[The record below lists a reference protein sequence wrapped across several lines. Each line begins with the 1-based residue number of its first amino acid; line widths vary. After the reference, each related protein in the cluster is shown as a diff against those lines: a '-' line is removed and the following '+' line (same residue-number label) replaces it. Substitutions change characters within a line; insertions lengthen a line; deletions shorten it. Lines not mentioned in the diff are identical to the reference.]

1 MARVVT
7 VDELVGRATTDRG
20 FAQALY
26 EWATGVGGRVPGAEV
41 FDELPSHPGALA
53 LMQPAALAK
62 TKFPTL
68 LTLTT
73 LTSTFTASLTTM
85 VCTFT
90 TFTTTTTTTSATTTT
105 GPAEPPKEPPKES
118 KD

>member
-20 FAQALY
+20 FAQALRD
-26 EWATGVGGRVPGAEV
+26 WATGVGGRVPGAEV

-68 LTLTT
+68 LTLR
-73 LTSTFTASLTTM
+73 A
-85 VCTFT
+85 
-90 TFTTTTTTTSATTTT
+90 
-105 GPAEPPKEPPKES
+105 
-118 KD
+118 